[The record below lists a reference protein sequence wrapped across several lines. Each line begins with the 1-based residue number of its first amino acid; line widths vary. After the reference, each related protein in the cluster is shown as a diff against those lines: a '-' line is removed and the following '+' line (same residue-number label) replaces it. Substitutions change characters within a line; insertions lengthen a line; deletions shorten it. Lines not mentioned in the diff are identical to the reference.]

1 MVPNVVVVEREKRKL
16 SDTKRKPATPS
27 LSLSVAGIPRKGST
41 AKGELYCKGSA
52 LLPFDKKGTRKMKRK
67 DLREHTRHSFDS
79 YCKKITKHGAFD
91 RYRIIRRRKASEVP
105 FSELTEN
112 ETASLATKDRYFTD
126 EYAFDILGERVG
138 VSDGELAEALRELP
152 AGSRAI
158 VLMSY
163 FFDMKDREIA
173 VWLRVARRTVAH
185 YRALA
190 LKEMRDY
197 LESED

>member
-1 MVPNVVVVEREKRKL
+1 
-16 SDTKRKPATPS
+16 
-27 LSLSVAGIPRKGST
+27 
-41 AKGELYCKGSA
+41 
-52 LLPFDKKGTRKMKRK
+52 MKRK
-67 DLREHTRHSFDS
+67 DRREHTLHTFDS
-79 YCKKITKHGAFD
+79 YCKKVTKHGAYD
-91 RYRIIRRRKASEVP
+91 RYRTIMRHRAGEVP
-105 FSELTEN
+105 LSELTES
-112 ETASLATKDRYFTD
+112 EAVSIAAVDKYFKD
-126 EYAFDILGERVG
+126 EYAFDILGESVD
-138 VSDGELAEALRELP
+138 VSDAELAEALRELP
-152 AGSRAI
+152 ANRRAI